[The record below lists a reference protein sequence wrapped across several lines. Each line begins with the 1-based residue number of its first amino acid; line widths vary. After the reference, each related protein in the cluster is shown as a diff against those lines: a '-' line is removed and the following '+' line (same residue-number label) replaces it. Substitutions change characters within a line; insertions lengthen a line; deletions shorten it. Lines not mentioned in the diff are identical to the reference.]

1 MLKRAHSNH
10 HSLTLHGGADG
21 CCQVVVCPG
30 AETSLSETD
39 TELESIPGIEL
50 ALPSSPL
57 RNLLKQCDQE
67 KEKKKKKVF
76 LCCFSV
82 QYLIF
87 EVHLHWQQSYPH
99 RDLCFNIARPFSFK
113 ITVDIV
119 HLFKYLFQTQKKEIL
134 SWVILRIILS
144 FPMSLDSCRY

>member
-1 MLKRAHSNH
+1 MQEGVKASKVEKPGKCKGMLKRAHSNH

-67 KEKKKKKVF
+67 KEKKKKFFYAVFQYSILFLKFICTDSKVIPTETF
-76 LCCFSV
+76 ALTLQDPS
-82 QYLIF
+82 
-87 EVHLHWQQSYPH
+87 
-99 RDLCFNIARPFSFK
+99 
-113 ITVDIV
+113 
-119 HLFKYLFQTQKKEIL
+119 L
-134 SWVILRIILS
+134 SK
-144 FPMSLDSCRY
+144 

>member
-76 LCCFSV
+76 YAVF
-82 QYLIF
+82 QYSI
-87 EVHLHWQQSYPH
+87 
-99 RDLCFNIARPFSFK
+99 
-113 ITVDIV
+113 
-119 HLFKYLFQTQKKEIL
+119 LFLKFICTDSKAIPTETFALTLQDPSL
-134 SWVILRIILS
+134 SK
-144 FPMSLDSCRY
+144 